1 MTDTIK
7 FEVKMKEDEA
17 LALHGLLKG
26 IEQDLSMEIVE
37 KGMKANGIN
46 DLSDT
51 LLASKKGMNRLLN
64 EMELY
69 LEV

>member
-17 LALHGLLKG
+17 LALHGILKG
-26 IEQDLSMEIVE
+26 VEQGLSMEILE
-37 KGMKANGIN
+37 AGTKASDIS

-51 LLASKKGMNRLLN
+51 LVASKKGMNRLLN